1 MADKVNIE
9 ELIVSDMAKTYGEQI
24 PHLLAHQLKNELDV
38 YEFQPEDL
46 NRIKYYVGDLYD
58 KKILLYKSNLT
69 NLKEPGTGT
78 LHLLNYEYL
87 LHANMSNKI
96 KDGYAWP
103 LLYILSVLPKIY
115 KSKRFLYR
123 IGDHHQKTTTKGMIA
138 KTRVVSDRSV
148 TLLKITPYRFW
159 GNVNKVRNYDIPY
172 NQKKDMIVWR
182 GATTGNNKITP
193 TRKSTLGKM
202 RKLIKHTIRM
212 TSNKEDVHLQDFLS
226 KYFKD
231 TIIWRRATTCK
242 NKITPTRFDFV
253 SKYSDESQIMNV
265 GFSQIVQNKESYSD
279 LVKGK
284 MTLKEQ
290 LQYKFLVS
298 LQGNDVASG
307 LKWML
312 YSNSVVMMAKPT
324 ICSWAMEDQLKPFV
338 HYLPLKDDFSN
349 LEEVYQWAISN
360 ENACIEIANNA
371 TRFIE
376 MFLDIRRE
384 LLIECEVM
392 RRYLDNIEILD

>member
-1 MADKVNIE
+1 MVDIVSIADRIVKQMENIYGEKVN
-9 ELIVSDMAKTYGEQI
+9 
-24 PHLLAHQLKNELDV
+24 LLKKDLDDYV
-38 YEFQPEDL
+38 FQPEDIK
-46 NRIKYYVGDLYD
+46 RIKYYVGDLYD
-58 KKILLYKSNLT
+58 NKISLYKKDIT
-69 NLKEPGTGT
+69 KLKKFVDGR
-78 LHLLNYEYL
+78 LQLLNYEYL
-87 LHANMSNKI
+87 LNANISNKI
-96 KDGYAWP
+96 NKAYAWP

-123 IGDHHQKTTTKGMIA
+123 IGDHHQKATTKGMIA

-148 TLLKITPYRFW
+148 TLLKFGPRRHW

-172 NQKKDMIVWR
+172 KQKKDMIVWR
-182 GATTGNNKITP
+182 GASTGDDKIRE
-193 TRKSTLGKM
+193 TR
-202 RKLIKHTIRM
+202 HC
-212 TSNKEDVHLQDFLS
+212 FLS

-231 TIIWRRATTCK
+231 TTIWRKATICK
-242 NKITPTRFDFV
+242 NKITPNRFDFV
-253 SKYSDESQIMNV
+253 SKYFNESQIMNV
-265 GFSQIVQNKESYSD
+265 GFSQIVQNKESYSEF
-279 LVKGK
+279 VTGR

-312 YSNSVVMMAKPT
+312 YSNSVVMMTKPT
-324 ICSWAMEDQLKPFV
+324 ICSWAMEDQLEPFV

-349 LEEVYQWAISN
+349 LEEIYQWAINN
-360 ENACIEIANNA
+360 EDACIVIANNA

-392 RRYLDNIEILD
+392 RRYLDNIEMVN

>member
-9 ELIVSDMAKTYGEQI
+9 DLIVSDMAKTFGEQI

-69 NLKEPGTGT
+69 NLKELGDGR
-78 LHLLNYEYL
+78 LQLLNYEYL
-87 LHANMSNKI
+87 LNANMSNKI

-123 IGDHHQKTTTKGMIA
+123 IGDHHQKATTKGIIA
-138 KTRVVSDRSV
+138 KTRIVSDRSV
-148 TLLKITPYRFW
+148 TLLKITPYRHW
-159 GNVNKVRNYDIPY
+159 GNVNKVRNTDIPY

-182 GATTGNNKITP
+182 GATTGKNKITP
-193 TRKSTLGKM
+193 TRHS
-202 RKLIKHTIRM
+202 
-212 TSNKEDVHLQDFLS
+212 FLS

-253 SKYSDESQIMNV
+253 SKYFDESQIMNV

-324 ICSWAMEDQLKPFV
+324 ICSWAMEDQLEPFV

-349 LEEVYQWAISN
+349 LEEIYQWAISN
-360 ENACIEIANNA
+360 EDACIAIANNA

>member
-9 ELIVSDMAKTYGEQI
+9 DLIVSDMAKTYGEQI

-46 NRIKYYVGDLYD
+46 DRIKYYIGDLYD

-69 NLKEPGTGT
+69 NLKELGTGR
-78 LHLLNYEYL
+78 LQLLNYEYL
-87 LHANMSNKI
+87 LNANISNKI
-96 KDGYAWP
+96 RNEYAWP

-123 IGDHHQKTTTKGMIA
+123 IGDHNKKATTKGIIA

-148 TLLKITPYRFW
+148 TLLKITPYRHW

-182 GATTGNNKITP
+182 GATTGNKKRTA
-193 TRKSTLGKM
+193 TR
-202 RKLIKHTIRM
+202 
-212 TSNKEDVHLQDFLS
+212 
-226 KYFKD
+226 Y
-231 TIIWRRATTCK
+231 
-242 NKITPTRFDFV
+242 DFV
-253 SKYSDESQIMNV
+253 SKYFDDNQIMNV
-265 GFSQIVQNKESYSD
+265 GFSLIVQNMESYSD
-279 LVKGK
+279 LLKDR
-284 MTLKEQ
+284 MTLEEQ

-298 LQGNDVASG
+298 LEGNDVASG

-324 ICSWAMEDQLKPFV
+324 ICSWAMEDWLEPFV

-349 LEEVYQWAISN
+349 LEEIYQWAISN
-360 ENACIEIANNA
+360 GDACFAIANNA
-371 TRFIE
+371 TKFIE
-376 MFLDIRRE
+376 KFLDLRRE